1 MQRVLVVDDD
11 RLVAD
16 TLALVFGKSGFDAR
30 AAYSADQGLAFARE
44 FNPHLLLCDVTMP
57 GRDGLTLLR
66 DMTKEQPA
74 CRVIMLTGFYSNL
87 KSVREQA
94 SKLARPVGIL
104 TKPCQPAEL
113 LREAAALLA
122 TA

>member
-94 SKLARPVGIL
+94 SQLARPVGIL